1 MPPKKL
7 ITLIEDDLNIGY
19 LLKFML
25 QREGYEVLHL
35 LDGSTAK
42 DFFIKNNACDL
53 IILELMLPYVDG
65 FELLQII
72 RATPEFMKKPVI
84 VLSAK
89 EQEADVIRAFRLG
102 CDDYV
107 KKPFSPGELIARVN
121 RLIAKLNASTI
132 MPG

>member
-1 MPPKKL
+1 MSQKL
-7 ITLIEDDLNIGY
+7 ITLIEDDLNIAY

-25 QREGYEVLHL
+25 EREGYEVFHL
-35 LDGSTAK
+35 VDGSAAK
-42 DFFIKNNACDL
+42 EFFSKDKTCGL

-72 RATPEFMKKPVI
+72 RATPEYMNKPVI

-89 EQEADVIRAFRLG
+89 EQEADVIRAFTLG
-102 CDDYV
+102 CDDFV

-121 RLIAKLNASTI
+121 RLMAKLNSSAIFSS
-132 MPG
+132 